1 MMLITIF
8 DYDLIMRNMFVLP
21 TSSTSVVNIDHIS
34 RVVSLVHI
42 DALTSIHHVTEF
54 NKHQVKCSC

>member
-42 DALTSIHHVTEF
+42 DALTSIQHVTEF
-54 NKHQVKCSC
+54 NKH